1 MTHEEFPGENAL
13 FDAEY
18 ADYQRR
24 ARNIDDWARAQYA
37 AGKMSEAQ
45 IERRVEHMFDAL
57 DAEYMP
63 GRYVPDLAQSLSDFM
78 GE

>member
-1 MTHEEFPGENAL
+1 MTHEEHFGERAR
-13 FDAEY
+13 FDADC

-24 ARNIDDWARAQYA
+24 ARNIDDWACAQYA

-57 DAEYMP
+57 DADYMGP
-63 GRYVPDLAQSLSDFM
+63 CIERGQTRADFYPD
-78 GE
+78 E

>member
-1 MTHEEFPGENAL
+1 MTYEEYPGERAL

-24 ARNIDDWARAQYA
+24 ARNIDDWAQAQYA

-45 IERRVEHMFDAL
+45 IERRVETMFDAL
-57 DAEYMP
+57 DAYYMGP
-63 GRYVPDLAQSLSDFM
+63 RTERIQTRADFYL
-78 GE
+78 EE

>member
-1 MTHEEFPGENAL
+1 MTIEEYPGERAR

-37 AGKMSEAQ
+37 TGKMSEWQ
-45 IERRVEHMFDAL
+45 IERRVEAMYDAL
-57 DAEYMP
+57 DADYMGP
-63 GRYVPDLAQSLSDFM
+63 CIERAQTRADFHL
-78 GE
+78 ED

>member
-1 MTHEEFPGENAL
+1 MTHEEYPGENAL

-24 ARNIDDWARAQYA
+24 ARNIDDWAQAQYA

-45 IERRVEHMFDAL
+45 IERRVEAMYDAL
-57 DAEYMP
+57 DGEYTGP
-63 GRYVPDLAQSLSDFM
+63 CIERIQTRADFYL
-78 GE
+78 EE

>member
-1 MTHEEFPGENAL
+1 MTYEEHFGERAR

-45 IERRVEHMFDAL
+45 IELRVEAMYDAL
-57 DAEYMP
+57 DADYMGP
-63 GRYVPDLAQSLSDFM
+63 CIDRGQTRADVHLAD
-78 GE
+78 

>member
-1 MTHEEFPGENAL
+1 MTNEEHPGERAK

-37 AGKMSEAQ
+37 AGTMTEAQ
-45 IERRVEHMFDAL
+45 IERRVEHMYDAL
-57 DAEYMP
+57 DADYMGP
-63 GRYVPDLAQSLSDFM
+63 CIERVQMRADFYL
-78 GE
+78 ED